1 MLFTLGYIKY
11 HLTPGQYS
19 THQISLAWETNSSN
33 TALTRHFIV
42 YFLTIPIN
50 TATSKVHT
58 DLDQRI
64 ESNFVF
70 MREDI
75 KCSRSVF
82 WEVKAH
88 KHRQPWTA
96 FKFPITSLFVSPIP
110 SFSAYVGYDK
120 KTNLEKIRKYI
131 PQSVLE
137 FPYFFHVDA
146 SVKSAPTF
154 ESEQSIE

>member
-11 HLTPGQYS
+11 YLTPGQYS

-64 ESNFVF
+64 ESNFVL

-88 KHRQPWTA
+88 KQR
-96 FKFPITSLFVSPIP
+96 
-110 SFSAYVGYDK
+110 
-120 KTNLEKIRKYI
+120 
-131 PQSVLE
+131 
-137 FPYFFHVDA
+137 
-146 SVKSAPTF
+146 
-154 ESEQSIE
+154 